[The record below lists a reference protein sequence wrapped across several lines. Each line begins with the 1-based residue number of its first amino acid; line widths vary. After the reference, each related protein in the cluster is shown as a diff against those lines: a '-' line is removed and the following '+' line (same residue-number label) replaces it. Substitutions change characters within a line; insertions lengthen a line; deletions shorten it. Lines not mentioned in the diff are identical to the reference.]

1 MRHGFSDGAAG
12 ETAFHREGEATSR
25 AGFLRRAS
33 LLAGSALAGGAL
45 TAGVPAAA
53 RSASIGRDVEILNY
67 VLRLESLKAA
77 FYSEAAARGGLSGEL
92 HQLAEVLARQ
102 ERVHVSFLRNR
113 LGSAAAPERT
123 YDFGDAVTDA
133 ARFSQTAHRLEEA
146 AVAAYIGEGPNLSSS
161 LMVPFAQMCSVEAR
175 HAAWIADALDKDPAP
190 RPADRARAPA
200 DVLGILRA
208 TGFESTTS

>member
-1 MRHGFSDGAAG
+1 MRHGFSDGDAG
-12 ETAFHREGEATSR
+12 EKALHRDGEATSR
-25 AGFLRRAS
+25 AGFLRCAG

-45 TAGVPAAA
+45 AAAVPAAA
-53 RSASIGRDVEILNY
+53 RSASIGRDVQILNY

-77 FYSEAAARGGLSGEL
+77 FYSEAASRGGLTGEL

-113 LGSAAAPERT
+113 LGGVAEPERM
-123 YDFGDAVTDA
+123 YDFGDAVTDEP
-133 ARFSQTAHRLEEA
+133 RFSQTAYKLEEA

-175 HAAWIADALDKDPAP
+175 HAAWIGDLLQKNPAP

-200 DVLGILRA
+200 DVLALLRA
-208 TGFESTTS
+208 TGFETTIS